1 MAKTAAAR
9 RRRAAA
15 RTRPVPNLFL
25 LAAAIR
31 TEVLEGVR
39 GGSAGWAAGMDTCV
53 GMRPEVAGTEGALP
67 GTNSRWRRLRVPPHL
82 GATRKGAVPAF
93 LEGSVVLGFRSAG

>member
-1 MAKTAAAR
+1 MPKTAAAR

-15 RTRPVPNLFL
+15 STRPVPNLFL

-53 GMRPEVAGTEGALP
+53 GMRPAVADTGGGRPEA
-67 GTNSRWRRLRVPPHL
+67 NSPWERLRAAANSS
-82 GATRKGAVPAF
+82 ATWACAVLAF
-93 LEGSVVLGFRSAG
+93 SDAVRRDAAGL